1 MKAIVINEDNH
12 GFIGLA
18 KDYPRAVKFLIDNGW
33 LDDYTEVWVRDTEWA
48 RLNEVL
54 GEDWAD
60 KMENW
65 GVGNFNDYW
74 DGSFILEEREVYG
87 L

>member
-1 MKAIVINEDNH
+1 MKVIIMNEDNH

-18 KDYPRAVKFLIDNGW
+18 KDYPSAVKFLIDNGW
-33 LDDYTEVWVRDTEWA
+33 LDDYTEVWVRENEWA
-48 RLNEVL
+48 RLSEVL

-60 KMENW
+60 KMENG
-65 GVGNFNDYW
+65 GVENFNDYW
-74 DGSFILEEREVYG
+74 DGSFYFEEREVYG

>member
-1 MKAIVINEDNH
+1 MKVIIMNEDNH

-18 KDYPRAVKFLIDNGW
+18 KDYPSAVKFLIDNGW
-33 LDDYTEVWVRDTEWA
+33 LDDYTEVWVRENEWA
-48 RLNEVL
+48 RLSEVL

-65 GVGNFNDYW
+65 GVENFNDYW
-74 DGSFILEEREVYG
+74 DGSFYFEEREVYG

>member
-33 LDDYTEVWVRDTEWA
+33 LDDYTEVWVQD
-48 RLNEVL
+48 N
-54 GEDWAD
+54 EDWAD